1 MKLLCKRLELISFTA
16 TPGMS
21 FIANVTATTL
31 TDGALYMLDIPES
44 LAFPANLTGT
54 EIFYI
59 SPANIPLPP
68 GPVVVGDKR
77 ARVVFSERVKKH
89 RRICMKY
96 TAVSVASTI
105 NGTTITPMGCFIAL
119 DGIDPLPGLG
129 QQ

>member
-1 MKLLCKRLELISFTA
+1 MRSMCRKLELINFTA

-21 FIANVTATTL
+21 FIANVSAITL
-31 TDGALYMLDIPES
+31 TDGMCYVLDIPCNI
-44 LAFPANLTGT
+44 AFPINLTGT

-59 SPANIPLPP
+59 NPSNVTLPP

-77 ARVVFSERVKKH
+77 ARVIFSERVKKY

-96 TAVSVASTI
+96 TAVSIASTI
-105 NGTTITPMGCFIAL
+105 SGTTITPVGCFTAFE
-119 DGIDPLPGLG
+119 GIDALPGLG